1 MSRVVPRTPDSCG
14 LLPWELVV
22 ALVRIR
28 EKESQVPIPREAAR
42 REWIQRSAS
51 RGRTRPHEGED
62 AGPAADPAG
71 ISRQVGAERLHHLAA
86 SRPNS
91 APLTPERGAVLGEG
105 GGRRTEKLPTGPPPS
120 PAPARGRGKL
130 RAMTPLLVPTV
141 GHPGD
146 LQRGEGRRTGN
157 ELLLVRVP
165 VGAPF
170 IPLAHP
176 PLSRRDGLIPS
187 VASLRGRAPSS
198 PQCQWGGAYT
208 HSWGAKE
215 GEMGINI

>member
-105 GGRRTEKLPTGPPPS
+105 GGRRTEKLPTGPPLSCAGPGAREAQGHDSPS
-120 PAPARGRGKL
+120 GANG
-130 RAMTPLLVPTV
+130 
-141 GHPGD
+141 
-146 LQRGEGRRTGN
+146 
-157 ELLLVRVP
+157 
-165 VGAPF
+165 GAPRRF
-170 IPLAHP
+170 TERGGKADRQRTALGPSASGSPIHP
-176 PLSRRDGLIPS
+176 PCPPPS
-187 VASLRGRAPSS
+187 
-198 PQCQWGGAYT
+198 
-208 HSWGAKE
+208 E
-215 GEMGINI
+215 